1 MDELQRVDDWL
12 TALLANL
19 EPAARSRM
27 MRQLAQQLR
36 RTQQQ
41 NIRLQRNPDGSG
53 YEPRRVTARTK
64 KGRIKRQMFAKLR
77 TTKYLK
83 TASNADSASV
93 EFAGQV
99 QRIARVHHYGLRDR
113 VSRRG
118 PEVRYSKRRLLGFTR
133 NDETLI
139 IWRLLIWLSKND
151 TNGI

>member
-1 MDELQRVDDWL
+1 MDAWL

-19 EPAARSRM
+19 EPAARKRM
-27 MRQLAQQLR
+27 MRELAQQLR
-36 RTQQQ
+36 RNQQN
-41 NIRLQRNPDGSG
+41 NIRLQCNPDGTG
-53 YEPRRVTARTK
+53 YEPRRVTAQTK

-83 TASNADSASV
+83 TATTADSASV

-118 PEVRYSKRRLLGFTR
+118 PEVRYAERRLLGISDAD
-133 NDETLI
+133 NEI
-139 IWRLLIWLSKND
+139 IINNIMRLL
-151 TNGI
+151 TR

>member
-1 MDELQRVDDWL
+1 MDELNRVDDWL

-19 EPAARSRM
+19 DPAARSRM
-27 MRQLAQQLR
+27 MRELAQQLR

-53 YEPRRVTARTK
+53 YEPRKATARTK

-83 TASNADSASV
+83 TAATADSASV

-113 VSRRG
+113 VSRKG
-118 PEVRYSKRRLLGFTR
+118 PQVRYAERRLLGVNDEVKIITR
-133 NDETLI
+133 NI
-139 IWRLLIWLSKND
+139 ILHLLVAL
-151 TNGI
+151 

>member
-1 MDELQRVDDWL
+1 MDNLHKVDEWL

-41 NIRLQRNPDGSG
+41 NIRMQRNPDGSG

-77 TTKYLK
+77 TAKYLK
-83 TASNADSASV
+83 TAFTADSSSV
-93 EFAGQV
+93 EFTGQV
-99 QRIARVHHYGLRDR
+99 QRIALVHHYGLRDR
-113 VSRRG
+113 VSHRG
-118 PEVRYSKRRLLGFTR
+118 AVVRYAERQLLGT
-133 NDETLI
+133 NDHVERDVQDYML
-139 IWRLLIWLSKND
+139 RWLAL
-151 TNGI
+151 